1 MKTLY
6 SVLVPFLAFTAPAFA
21 TVAVSSPSNGATVS
35 STVSYAATATTSTC
49 SKGVASMGV
58 YVDNRLL
65 FTVNGTKLNTILSV
79 SPGTHNTVVEEWD
92 FCGGATFISMKITVT
107 ALAEEITVTALA
119 GVHVTSPANNSTVS
133 SPANYVATATSSCS
147 KGVASMGIYVNGQL
161 VYVENGA
168 ILNTQLSLESGT
180 QETVV
185 EEWDKCGGASYTPI
199 NVTVQGDEHILS
211 NLQSSGGWNGWGE
224 LPPYYDICS
233 ASCSGVTWSMSRHA
247 SSPSL
252 SGNSTQFELG
262 GTTPYA
268 DVLWSL
274 PVLGQN
280 TAQGIPDTGHTL
292 LPSLHNFTY
301 DAYFYVTNASITQV
315 LEFDINMYMD
325 GAGMIWGN
333 QCNNLGGG
341 TWDIWDNVNA
351 KWVSTGFAC
360 DLLINAWNHVT
371 IQAQRGAG
379 NALLYQSIT
388 LNGKT
393 ININKTYPSFLVPA
407 GWWGVTL
414 NYQMDGNYK
423 QLSNTT
429 YMDNFSFTYW

>member
-1 MKTLY
+1 MKILY
-6 SVLVPFLAFTAPAFA
+6 SVLVPFLAFAAPAFA
-21 TVAVSSPSNGATVS
+21 TVSVSSPSNGATVS
-35 STVSYAATATTSTC
+35 STVSYAASATTNTC

-65 FTVNGTKLNTILSV
+65 FIVNGTKLNTALSV
-79 SPGTHNTVVEEWD
+79 SPGSHNTVVEEWD
-92 FCGGATFISMKITVT
+92 FCGGSTFISM
-107 ALAEEITVTALA
+107 EITVTALA
-119 GVHVTSPANNSTVS
+119 GVHVTSPANNSSVS
-133 SPANYVATATSSCS
+133 SPANYVATATSNCS
-147 KGVASMGIYVNGQL
+147 KGIASTGIYVNGRL
-161 VYVENGA
+161 MFVENGA
-168 ILNTQLSLESGT
+168 TLNTQLSLGEGA
-180 QETVV
+180 QQTVV
-185 EEWDKCGGASYTPI
+185 EEWDRCGGASYTLV
-199 NVTVQGDEHILS
+199 NLTVQGGEHILS
-211 NLQSSGGWNGWGE
+211 NLQASGGWNGWGE

-233 ASCSGVTWSMSRHA
+233 ASCSGVTRAMSQHA

-252 SGNSTQFELG
+252 SGNSTQFEIG

-315 LEFDINMYMD
+315 LEFDISMYMN
-325 GAGMIWGN
+325 GAGLIWGN

-360 DLLINAWNHVT
+360 DLLDKAWNHVT
-371 IQAQRGAG
+371 IQVQREAG
-379 NALLYQSIT
+379 NTLLYQSIT

-393 ININKTYPSFLVPA
+393 ININKTYPSFKVPA

-414 NYQMDGNYK
+414 NYQMDGNCK